1 MKLNHTLLAGVKN
14 AQRVHRMIPEQLLR
28 YYKKRRIRDIPV
40 ARATMDGFEESLDVV
55 LLQKNVLSSVARFS
69 RLDQNQYII
78 DARAYI
84 PDIED

>member
-55 LLQKNVLSSVARFS
+55 LLQKNVLRSVARFS

>member
-1 MKLNHTLLAGVKN
+1 
-14 AQRVHRMIPEQLLR
+14 MIPEQLLR

-40 ARATMDGFEESLDVV
+40 ARATMDGFEEPLDVV
-55 LLQKNVLSSVARFS
+55 LLQNVLRSVARFS

>member
-1 MKLNHTLLAGVKN
+1 
-14 AQRVHRMIPEQLLR
+14 MIPEQLLR
-28 YYKKRRIRDIPV
+28 YYNKRRIRDIPV

-55 LLQKNVLSSVARFS
+55 LLQKNVLRSVARFS

-78 DARAYI
+78 NARAYI

>member
-1 MKLNHTLLAGVKN
+1 
-14 AQRVHRMIPEQLLR
+14 MIPEQLLR

-55 LLQKNVLSSVARFS
+55 LLQKNVLSVARFS

-78 DARAYI
+78 DVRAYI